1 MWCNSLICYFIFL
14 LKEKRKIIIHIGF
27 LVYVVCPHC
36 VYEYLFSKGG
46 PCSHLKRF
54 INFTGYSVYWLLIP
68 PFCMHYLDIG
78 SQNNVHLIPSYSVT
92 INRLPSLQP
101 AVCTYFIRSLLLFAD
116 VQTFCSEKESLFVTL
131 ESFKERETTQSL
143 PVSPSVT
150 IQPTKQTDP
159 YLHVMQST
167 SNAGAVYS
175 AHLWFCCYS
184 WLFKQKSWKLCVLM
198 LISVVDRYQHPG
210 RKRWGWN
217 KSHAFWFLCLEM
229 NVSPFVYFMF
239 KEYTNMC
246 ENCNLGVKYYDNL
259 LYYKTIISP
268 NFN

>member
-1 MWCNSLICYFIFL
+1 
-14 LKEKRKIIIHIGF
+14 
-27 LVYVVCPHC
+27 
-36 VYEYLFSKGG
+36 
-46 PCSHLKRF
+46 
-54 INFTGYSVYWLLIP
+54 
-68 PFCMHYLDIG
+68 MHYLDIG

-92 INRLPSLQP
+92 INRLASLQP

-167 SNAGAVYS
+167 SNAAAVYS
-175 AHLWFCCYS
+175 AHPWFCCYS

-198 LISVVDRYQHPG
+198 
-210 RKRWGWN
+210 RKT
-217 KSHAFWFLCLEM
+217 E
-229 NVSPFVYFMF
+229 
-239 KEYTNMC
+239 
-246 ENCNLGVKYYDNL
+246 KYYDNL
-259 LYYKTIISP
+259 LQYKAIISP
-268 NFN
+268 DFNFKKKNRKEKVFSIRSCMHETIIATLETFHVLIM